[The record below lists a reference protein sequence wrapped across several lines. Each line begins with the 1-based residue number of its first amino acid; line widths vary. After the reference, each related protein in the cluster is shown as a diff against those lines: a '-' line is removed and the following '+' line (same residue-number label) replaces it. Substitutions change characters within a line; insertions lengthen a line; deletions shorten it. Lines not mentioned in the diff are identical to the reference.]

1 MGTPIIAIASR
12 REMFWKRGDTAAFHV
27 VCSELLRAATP
38 SSQCADCTHCTA
50 TRRQRATALIFI
62 GMTSND
68 VKRHRSFCE
77 TAYVVAPSMLSAAA
91 TESAFDTLGNMRQR
105 RMHTLP
111 HAESSSEAQKLS
123 KVNDK
128 IRRSYYCLG
137 SFLRESRNF
146 CRFFGTP
153 CPSPSFCLWWPQV
166 TTNKKLSKFDSKTTF
181 SLVLGVKK
189 RRKSV
194 VLEERRHCWQLKVYC
209 LSNQKFTT
217 QSAPT

>member
-1 MGTPIIAIASR
+1 VGSATEEAELDLGRETRERWCSCMGTPIIAIASR

-91 TESAFDTLGNMRQR
+91 TESAFDTLGNMQQR

-123 KVNDK
+123 KVTK
-128 IRRSYYCLG
+128 CVGVFI
-137 SFLRESRNF
+137 
-146 CRFFGTP
+146 
-153 CPSPSFCLWWPQV
+153 V
-166 TTNKKLSKFDSKTTF
+166 
-181 SLVLGVKK
+181 LVRL
-189 RRKSV
+189 
-194 VLEERRHCWQLKVYC
+194 
-209 LSNQKFTT
+209 
-217 QSAPT
+217 